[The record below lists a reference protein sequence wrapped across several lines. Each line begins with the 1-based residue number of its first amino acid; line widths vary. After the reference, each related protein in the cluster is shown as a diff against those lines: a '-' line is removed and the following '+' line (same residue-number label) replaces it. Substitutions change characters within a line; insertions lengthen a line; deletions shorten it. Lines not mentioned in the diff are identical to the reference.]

1 MAANS
6 QGNRASQ
13 GQILQGRILNTVH
26 SHQAPIDYSHRH
38 FVNLAATIVLLTLA
52 LASMWTI
59 KAIDNQEKLQRCFNS
74 GRKDCIPVAAPP
86 RGMVQLVR

>member
-6 QGNRASQ
+6 QGNQA
-13 GQILQGRILNTVH
+13 GRSPILNAAGPTQ
-26 SHQAPIDYSHRH
+26 SPIDYSHRH

-52 LASMWTI
+52 LISMWTI
-59 KAIDNQEKLQRCFNS
+59 KTIDNQEKLQRCLNS
-74 GRKDCIPVAAPP
+74 GRRDCIPVAAPP